1 MRTEQDVHG
10 EGLYTV
16 AEARRLALRMAS
28 ALFSSAPSRASVT
41 AARSLARGRVPARRV
56 FRVSRGN
63 AGFRVG
69 AWAGDGSVAVMTRQR
84 RRKALRVE
92 AKASRRERMKVLA
105 GEQAELERLRYERE
119 VSTVRGAID
128 SAVRSMDEGG
138 LA

>member
-1 MRTEQDVHG
+1 
-10 EGLYTV
+10 
-16 AEARRLALRMAS
+16 
-28 ALFSSAPSRASVT
+28 
-41 AARSLARGRVPARRV
+41 
-56 FRVSRGN
+56 
-63 AGFRVG
+63 
-69 AWAGDGSVAVMTRQR
+69 MTRQR